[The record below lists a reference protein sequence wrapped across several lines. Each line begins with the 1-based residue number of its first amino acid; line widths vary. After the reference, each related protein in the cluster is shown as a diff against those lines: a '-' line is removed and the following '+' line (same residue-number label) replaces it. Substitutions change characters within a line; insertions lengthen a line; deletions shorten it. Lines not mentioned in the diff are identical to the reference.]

1 MKWSMFN
8 KYLYDKISIAPLAM
22 FRVLFG
28 FVMLVSIVR
37 FWYNGWIFDQYIAPD
52 FFFTYY
58 GFEWVKPLGS
68 AGMYNVFY
76 LMGFCALSI
85 MFGFFYRITSVLFFL
100 TFTYVELL
108 DKTNY
113 LNHYYFVSLVSFL
126 LIFLPAHR
134 YFSID
139 VLLRPSIRLEKVS
152 TWTINIIKFQLGI
165 VYFYAG
171 LAKLNYDWLVN
182 AMPLKIWL
190 PAKTNVPLIG
200 WLFNY
205 KWSATLFSWCG
216 ALYDLTIPFL
226 LLNKY
231 TRPLA
236 YLAVIAFHVMTAML
250 FQIGMFPYIM
260 ILSTLIF
267 FPASFHQRVID
278 FLSNS
283 PVSSRYSKSPD
294 LEPEGEKVHGDSRDI
309 ISIVFSETMAKAKQL
324 IFTAESVNNTKAF
337 PPLEGA
343 RGRKFSDTRYSKS
356 PNLPASIQAGLESLS
371 KSSPDDRTLWQKA
384 GKYALITYIC
394 FQLLFPFRSVLY
406 PGNLYWKEQGYRFSW
421 RVMLMEKAGYITFH
435 IYDPET
441 KKIEQVNNYKYLTKT
456 QEKQMST
463 QPDMI
468 LQFAHFLKEKY
479 QEKGFVNP
487 QITAESYV
495 TLNGRRSKPFI
506 DPQVN
511 LVEIEEGWGHKTWVL
526 PLE

>member
-1 MKWSMFN
+1 MN
-8 KYLYDKISIAPLAM
+8 KYFYDKISIAPLAM

-28 FVMLVSIVR
+28 FMMLVSIIR
-37 FWYNGWIFDQYIAPD
+37 FWYNGWIFDQYVAPD
-52 FFFTYY
+52 FYFTYY
-58 GFEWVKPLGS
+58 GFDWVQPLGNV
-68 AGMYNVFY
+68 GMHRIFCI
-76 LMGFCALSI
+76 MGFCALAI
-85 MFGFFYRITSVLFFL
+85 MFGFFYRVTTVLFFL
-100 TFTYVELL
+100 TFTYVELI

-113 LNHYYFVSLVSFL
+113 LNHYYFVSLISFL

-134 YFSID
+134 YFSLD

-152 TWTINIIKFQLGI
+152 AWTINIIKFQLGL

-182 AMPLKIWL
+182 ALPLKIWL
-190 PAKTNVPLIG
+190 PAKTNVPIIG

-231 TRPLA
+231 TRPIA
-236 YLAVIAFHVMTAML
+236 YLAVIGFHVMTAML

-267 FPASFHQRVID
+267 FPASFHQRIID
-278 FLSNS
+278 FLSFGYSHKGKKKGIINS
-283 PVSSRYSKSPD
+283 SS
-294 LEPEGEKVHGDSRDI
+294 
-309 ISIVFSETMAKAKQL
+309 
-324 IFTAESVNNTKAF
+324 
-337 PPLEGA
+337 
-343 RGRKFSDTRYSKS
+343 
-356 PNLPASIQAGLESLS
+356 SLFG
-371 KSSPDDRTLWQKA
+371 KKWNEI
-384 GKYALITYIC
+384 GKYTLTIYIC
-394 FQLLFPFRSVLY
+394 FHLVFPFRYLLY
-406 PGNLYWKEQGYRFSW
+406 PGNLYWTEQGYRFSW
-421 RVMLMEKAGYITFH
+421 RVMLMEKAGYTVFH
-435 IYDPET
+435 IYDKET
-441 KKIEQVNNYKYLTKT
+441 GKIEQVNNYKYLTKT

-479 QEKGFVNP
+479 QEKGFVDP

-506 DPQVN
+506 DPKVN
-511 LVEIEEGWGHKTWVL
+511 LVEIEEGWGHKTWIL
-526 PLE
+526 PLEE

>member
-1 MKWSMFN
+1 MKWSMLN
-8 KYLYDKISIAPLAM
+8 KYLYEKTSIAPLAV

-28 FVMLVSIVR
+28 GMMLVSIIR
-37 FWYNGWIFDQYIAPD
+37 FWYYDWIYEQYIAPD
-52 FFFTYY
+52 FYFRYY
-58 GFEWVKPLGS
+58 GFDWVKPLGID
-68 AGMYNVFY
+68 GMYRIFG
-76 LMGFCALSI
+76 LMAFAAFAMML
-85 MFGFFYRITSVLFFL
+85 GFFYRINAILFFL
-100 TFTYVELL
+100 TFTYVELI

-152 TWTINIIKFQLGI
+152 AWTINIIKFQLGI

-190 PAKTNVPLIG
+190 PAKTNTPFIG

-205 KWSATLFSWCG
+205 KWSATIFSWCG
-216 ALYDLTIPFL
+216 ALYDLFIPFL

-236 YLAVIAFHVMTAML
+236 YLAVIGFHVMTAML

-267 FPASFHQRVID
+267 FPASFHQRIID
-278 FLSNS
+278 YISNIFIKLRGSKKNHVNS
-283 PVSSRYSKSPD
+283 PQPPLTKRGSHLRLKIFLRKRLLPLLQLAFAFAQRQKEYWNWGWVTPSSKQLKSEPCLTKNTD
-294 LEPEGEKVHGDSRDI
+294 LTNVNEQQNNPI
-309 ISIVFSETMAKAKQL
+309 IIWRKITKYALLCYIIFQL
-324 IFTAESVNNTKAF
+324 IF
-337 PPLEGA
+337 
-343 RGRKFSDTRYSKS
+343 
-356 PNLPASIQAGLESLS
+356 
-371 KSSPDDRTLWQKA
+371 
-384 GKYALITYIC
+384 
-394 FQLLFPFRSVLY
+394 PFRHLLY
-406 PGNLYWKEQGYRFSW
+406 PGNLYWTEQGYRFSW
-421 RVMLMEKAGYITFH
+421 RVMLMEKAGYIVFH
-435 IYDPET
+435 VYDPIT
-441 KKIEQVNNYKYLTKT
+441 QKMEQVNNYKYLTKT

-468 LQFAHFLKEKY
+468 LQFAHFLKEQY
-479 QEKGFVNP
+479 QEKGFINP

-506 DPQVN
+506 DPTVN
-511 LVEIEEGWGHKTWVL
+511 LLDIEEGWAHKNWIL
-526 PLE
+526 PFEVNYK

>member
-1 MKWSMFN
+1 MKWSMLN

-28 FVMLVSIVR
+28 FMMLLSIIR
-37 FWYNGWIFDQYIAPD
+37 FWYNGWIFDQYIYPD
-52 FFFTYY
+52 FYFTYY
-58 GFEWVKPLGS
+58 GFDWVKPLGS
-68 AGMYNVFY
+68 KGMYYTFY
-76 LMGFCALSI
+76 LMGFCALAI

-100 TFTYVELL
+100 TFTYVELI

-113 LNHYYFVSLVSFL
+113 LNHYYFVSLIGFL

-139 VLLRPSIRLEKVS
+139 VLIRPSIKLEKVS
-152 TWTINIIKFQLGI
+152 AWTINIIKFQLGL

-182 AMPLKIWL
+182 ALPLKIWL

-205 KWSATLFSWCG
+205 KWSATLFSWGG

-236 YLAVIAFHVMTAML
+236 YLAVIGFHVMTAML

-267 FPASFHQRVID
+267 FPAAFHQKIID
-278 FLSNS
+278 FLLNVIAKFIWLIQKLISNLS
-283 PVSSRYSKSPD
+283 FQKKTTINNDDFEINAGSASRTPSSGSTKS
-294 LEPEGEKVHGDSRDI
+294 
-309 ISIVFSETMAKAKQL
+309 L
-324 IFTAESVNNTKAF
+324 IASNQNQ
-337 PPLEGA
+337 PN
-343 RGRKFSDTRYSKS
+343 KFGGYGK
-356 PNLPASIQAGLESLS
+356 I
-371 KSSPDDRTLWQKA
+371 
-384 GKYALITYIC
+384 GKYALITYII
-394 FQLLFPFRSVLY
+394 FQLIFPFRSLLY
-406 PGNLYWKEQGYRFSW
+406 PGNLYWTEQGYRFSW
-421 RVMLMEKAGYITFH
+421 RVMLMEKAGYIVFH
-435 IYDPET
+435 IYDPAT
-441 KKIEQVNNYKYLTKT
+441 GKIEQANNYKYLTKT

-479 QEKGFVNP
+479 KEKGFINP

-506 DPQVN
+506 DPKVN
-511 LVEIEEGWGHKTWVL
+511 LVEMEEGWGHKTWVL
-526 PLE
+526 PLEQ